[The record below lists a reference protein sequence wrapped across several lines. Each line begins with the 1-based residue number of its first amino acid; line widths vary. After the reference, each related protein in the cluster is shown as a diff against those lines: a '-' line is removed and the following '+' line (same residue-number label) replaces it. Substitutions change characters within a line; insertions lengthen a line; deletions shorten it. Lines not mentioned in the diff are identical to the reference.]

1 MLAFENYSLNIILY
15 HYNLLKALSNSF
27 KLLLEYRCFT
37 MLLVLTVQ
45 HSELA
50 TYTPTPTESELATH
64 TYTNRK

>member
-45 HSELA
+45 QSELA
-50 TYTPTPTESELATH
+50 THTPTPTESELATH